1 MAQKENKKIFEVGDV
16 VTTKLLRLSV
26 KGKIDVVGRIKSIND
41 SGFGIKEYLIT
52 QGKVE
57 DFITRIVE

>member
-41 SGFGIKEYLIT
+41 SGFGIKEYLKGRRLYYKNSRIT
-52 QGKVE
+52 
-57 DFITRIVE
+57 